1 MTGNGRVIVIGGG
14 ITGLVCAYRLRQ
26 LGVPALLL
34 EAGSQAGGIIK
45 TIEKNGFLF
54 EAGPQVPRFPLALWR
69 LVLELGLEPD
79 FVPGDSRAPRYILK
93 NGRLHRAPLSPMTF
107 LSSRLIGAGSKTRL
121 LSEPLRRSNPPSGEE
136 SLADFVRRKFD
147 ADILDYLVDPFISA
161 VFGGDAENMG
171 VASAFPFLERWDR
184 EGSLLAGA
192 IRSRKKKT
200 DGGSG
205 QQPARQTHR
214 TSSMGVTDSLP
225 SLGNFR
231 SGLAAIPKRLAERL
245 GDSIRTGSK
254 AEAIEP
260 IPGEDGRASEWRV
273 RLKDGNHFEATQVVV
288 AAPAYEAGRLLT
300 TTAPSLSRALAKI
313 SYAPVAVVSSGYDRS
328 QVGRP
333 LDGFGVLI
341 PRREK
346 LNTIFQV
353 WNSSLLPGRAPA
365 NKLLVTS
372 YAGGA
377 TNPKFVEKDEDEIA
391 RTVEAEMAGVLR
403 IEGAPAEHVV
413 WKQAQALP
421 QYNVGHVQTVAEIRK
436 SAAGLR
442 GVHLAG
448 NYLEG
453 RSLGDCV
460 ETGWRTADEV
470 ERQIAGATDQRGL
483 EQALR

>member
-26 LGVPALLL
+26 RGVPVLLL
-34 EAGSQAGGIIK
+34 EAGAQPGGMVN
-45 TIEKNGFLF
+45 TVAKNGFLF

-69 LVLELGLEPD
+69 LVLELGLESD
-79 FVPGDSRAPRYILK
+79 FVPGDSRVPRFILK
-93 NGRLHRAPLSPMTF
+93 SGRLHRAPLSPITF
-107 LSSRLIGAGSKTRL
+107 MSTRLIGVGSKIRL
-121 LSEPLRRSNPPSGEE
+121 LSEPVRRSNPRSGEE

-147 ADILDYLVDPFISA
+147 ADVLDYLVDPFISA
-161 VFGGDAENMG
+161 VFGGDAEKMG

-192 IRSRKKKT
+192 IRSRKRGT
-200 DGGSG
+200 GADSG
-205 QQPARQTHR
+205 EQPPRQMR
-214 TSSMGVTDSLP
+214 RSASMGVTDSLP
-225 SLGNFR
+225 TLGNFR
-231 SGLAAIPKRLAERL
+231 SGLAAIPNRLAERL
-245 GDSIRTGSK
+245 GDSVRVGFK
-254 AEAIEP
+254 VQAIEP
-260 IPGEDGRASEWRV
+260 IPGAEGRGSEWRV
-273 RLKDGNHFEATQVVV
+273 RLKDGNHFKAKQVVV
-288 AAPAYEAGRLLT
+288 AAPAYEAGRLLAT
-300 TTAPSLSRALAKI
+300 AAPSLSRALGQI
-313 SYAPVAVVSSGYDRS
+313 SYAPVAVVSSGYERS
-328 QVGRP
+328 QLGHS

-353 WNSSLLPGRAPA
+353 WNSSLLPGRAAA
-365 NKLLVTS
+365 NKVLVTS

-377 TNPKFVEKDEDEIA
+377 TNPEFVEKDEDEIA
-391 RTVEAEMAGVLR
+391 CLVEAEMGKALG
-403 IEGAPAEHVV
+403 IEGAPTERMV
-413 WKQAQALP
+413 WKHDRALP
-421 QYNVGHVQTVAEIRK
+421 QYNVGHAQTVVEIQKFAE
-436 SAAGLR
+436 ALQ

-470 ERQIAGATDQRGL
+470 ERQIVAVAEQRGL